1 MPRNYEVNADN
12 PALLEWVRLVGQ
24 YGDEMPEDVLVGID
38 AKVRDLISFDRDYLD
53 RGRREEHVRVERII
67 RPKDMARITDYA
79 VEYRSTKGGEMHL
92 DRIALFLQIYTVF
105 AGDLI

>member
-1 MPRNYEVNADN
+1 MPRYYEVNSEN

-24 YGDEMPEDVLVGID
+24 YDGEIPEKVLVEID
-38 AKVRDLISFDRDYLD
+38 AKVRDLISFDREYLD
-53 RGRREEHVRVERII
+53 RGKREVHVRVERVI

-79 VEYRSTKGGEMHL
+79 VEYRSTKGGELHR

-105 AGDLI
+105 ARDLV